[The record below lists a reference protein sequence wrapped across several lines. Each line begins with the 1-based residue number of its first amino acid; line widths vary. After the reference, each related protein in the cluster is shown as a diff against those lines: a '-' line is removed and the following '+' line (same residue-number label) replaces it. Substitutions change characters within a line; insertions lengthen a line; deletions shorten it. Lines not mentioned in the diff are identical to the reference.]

1 MSKLAYLTAALMV
14 VPGPVLAQIVFQDAP
29 AVAPPTKADKNK
41 SDLERIQC
49 RMQDTT
55 GGGGGGHQVC
65 LTREQWL
72 IYEAEEKDWIVH
84 IQAQAGAN
92 SGG

>member
-1 MSKLAYLTAALMV
+1 MSKLAYFTPALMV
-14 VPGPVLAQIVFQDAP
+14 IPGPALAQIVFQDAP
-29 AVAPPTKADKNK
+29 PVAPPTRAEKNQ
-41 SDLERIQC
+41 SDLDRIQC

-55 GGGGGGHQVC
+55 GTRLGRHQVC

-72 IYEAEEKDWIVH
+72 TYEAEEKDWIVH

>member
-1 MSKLAYLTAALMV
+1 MYKHSIIPVFLLITPVPAL
-14 VPGPVLAQIVFQDAP
+14 GQIVFEDPPIKAAP
-29 AVAPPTKADKNK
+29 ARERIK
-41 SDLERIQC
+41 SDLDRIQC

-55 GGGGGGHQVC
+55 GTRLGRHQVC